1 MELIYSMRRKPL
13 KCEPPHYEN
22 NADPE
27 VVKPICTIS
36 TCNIIAF
43 SSLTELSDTDGDTWG
58 GHVYICDLD
67 TPWECHKVAS
77 TVHPVSALEWD
88 GEGKQL
94 LIATIVGEVSIYV
107 QKDYLLN
114 EWSCLYSAYFPG
126 ENIIKAV
133 FFHNGRKVVAVEKKP
148 DVPISDRIQMLR
160 YVPTLKGFG
169 GVACEGACII
179 TGTGLVGALTPNGDS
194 NRALVASDCL
204 RSPRDHIATASF
216 AHKNGSILIAAAWRG
231 GGKRGVRCAAC
242 AVFRPPGSRAA
253 PVQLTLQPLPTVYLL
268 DHEPVSITW
277 CLREDTDSLLIAGST
292 LTLWKLAERSYPVH
306 KLLSKGPVQGNTTP
320 GGGPKA
326 PTECFNTVVWQQ
338 TAVWQVEGGGGGATH
353 VGSVRLPL
361 ATPHVLLATPTALH
375 LLNRDNHHYV
385 CSRAIGSGLAADIAA
400 TPPKKTKYGGLPG
413 AGGRGGGGGGG
424 ATVSCVEVSQLGAV
438 CVAVDTHSQLH
449 VFKLSQP
456 APDIPTTLSVQ
467 HTTML
472 LEYAM
477 VSGYD
482 SLDVIMTLKP
492 NIVEA
497 VYERLTESF
506 QRQPQPFQQYYYHN
520 WLKLRIAL
528 CSRVAGLTSSAA
540 SLCSLQLVLAGWSA
554 AAASLRPDEKT
565 EAALVSFAALSNMPD
580 EHEEK
585 NLLALEAKA
594 ESLGEGATSAGSAW
608 GALSAMQP
616 LYRPLQRALDTALT
630 MLAALTAAHNSP
642 ATPATHH
649 HAHGYEMWSDAV
661 ALNALRRM
669 VVIARACARGGDALS
684 RPLAR
689 LAAIVGSAP
698 KPDLLEECASLTVQ
712 MPARVWDALP
722 RCNVSAPHG
731 KPWPLHL
738 EYDIEPEALRFVPEP
753 PAHAQCDG
761 TPSLAMDSIRY
772 MYLGGGRRAARWR
785 RCGRCG
791 SRSVPAALPAPLPA
805 RNAQQRAYDGRYVA
819 TCSCGGKW
827 TLYSNI

>member
-27 VVKPICTIS
+27 VVRPICTIS

-58 GHVYICDLD
+58 GHIYVCDLD

-77 TVHPVSALEWD
+77 TVYPVSALEWD

-94 LIATIVGEVSIYV
+94 LVATVVGEVSVYA

-114 EWSCLYSAYFPG
+114 EWTCLYSAYFPG

-133 FFHNGRKVVAVEKKP
+133 FFHNGRKVIAVEKKP

-160 YVPTLKGFG
+160 SVPTLKGFG
-169 GVACEGACII
+169 GIACEGACII
-179 TGTGLVGALTPNGDS
+179 TGTGLVGALTPAGDS

-242 AVFRPPGSRAA
+242 AVFRPPGTRAA

-306 KLLSKGPVQGNTTP
+306 KLLCKGPVQGNTTP

-326 PTECFNTVVWQQ
+326 PTDCFNTVVWQQ
-338 TAVWQVEGGGGGATH
+338 TAVWQVEGGGATY

-385 CSRAIGSGLAADIAA
+385 CSRAIGTGLVSDTGAA
-400 TPPKKTKYGGLPG
+400 TPPKKTKYGGLPTTG
-413 AGGRGGGGGGG
+413 WSG
-424 ATVSCVEVSQLGAV
+424 ATLSCVEVSQLGAV

-456 APDIPTTLSVQ
+456 APDIPTTLTVQ
-467 HTTML
+467 HTTLL

-482 SLDVIMTLKP
+482 CLDVLMTLKP

-506 QRQPQPFQQYYYHN
+506 QRQSQAFQQYYYHS

-528 CSRVAGLTSSAA
+528 CSRVAGLTGSAA

-554 AAASLRPDEKT
+554 AAAALRPDDKT
-565 EAALVSFAALSNMPD
+565 EAALASLAALANMPD
-580 EHEEK
+580 EHDEK

-630 MLAALTAAHNSP
+630 TLASLPTLPTAP
-642 ATPATHH
+642 HH
-649 HAHGYEMWSDAV
+649 HGYEMWSDAV
-661 ALNALRRM
+661 ALNVLRKM

-689 LAAIVGSAP
+689 LAAVVGATP
-698 KPDLLEECASLTVQ
+698 KPDLLEECAALTAQ

-722 RCNVSAPHG
+722 RCTVSAPHG
-731 KPWPLHL
+731 RPWPLQL
-738 EYDIEPEALRFVPEP
+738 EYDMEPEALRFVPEP

-791 SRSVPAALPAPLPA
+791 ARSVPAALPAPLPA
-805 RNAQQRAYDGRYVA
+805 RNAQQRAYDARYLA
-819 TCSCGGKW
+819 ACRCGGKW